1 MISCFNVSDPQ
12 RKQMR
17 SVPPPPL
24 LAFLTLFFLPI
35 APCFLSPSV
44 LLPLLPCFPPSL
56 SGCASLAAAW
66 FQAWFCWLVSSLA
79 AAQWEQVE
87 EPPSP
92 HHTHRHTHAH
102 ILTHRHTYMH
112 ANTNTHSHTQRN
124 THFVF
129 FSPNC
134 RRHQPVSMVTSMSS
148 FWISAHV

>member
-17 SVPPPPL
+17 SIPPPPL

-66 FQAWFCWLVSSLA
+66 FQAWFCWLVSSLT

-87 EPPSP
+87 EPPST
-92 HHTHRHTHAH
+92 HHTHRHT
-102 ILTHRHTYMH
+102 
-112 ANTNTHSHTQRN
+112 NTHSQTQRN